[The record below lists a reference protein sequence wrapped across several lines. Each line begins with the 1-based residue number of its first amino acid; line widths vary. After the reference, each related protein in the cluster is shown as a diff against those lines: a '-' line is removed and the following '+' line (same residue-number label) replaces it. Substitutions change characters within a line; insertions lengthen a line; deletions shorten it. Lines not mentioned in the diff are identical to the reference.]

1 MHCWAPA
8 GARRHS
14 ARNLEGVERT
24 HKGTART
31 HAQRPLNA
39 RRQAAPDPGKSDGA
53 NTMVQVPKAL
63 AQRVEIRHALAIQG
77 RNQPLYHVRRRTGLA
92 GAAAGSPAS
101 AVGYFADAAQS
112 FVGVAEAS
120 DVWRVS
126 SGSGVSGLMMSAI
139 AAPGG
144 GETLARRGAAR
155 ARGSGSSRTASA
167 RRSRRVGVS
176 PAEPKKVDDIGAK
189 RDEISAWVDRVVLSE
204 RPMTTGGTPSGSPA
218 TGSRPHATASQCRS
232 LTSMCAPHRRE
243 MAQLQ
248 WRLA

>member
-1 MHCWAPA
+1 MIQGVHAQDGSPENAACRELAA
-8 GARRHS
+8 KVMQNIRAH
-14 ARNLEGVERT
+14 ARNRTLVYKLELSTRASAFERDLDT
-24 HKGTART
+24 KSGKPSLD
-31 HAQRPLNA
+31 QR
-39 RRQAAPDPGKSDGA
+39 RRGYAVG
-53 NTMVQVPKAL
+53 M
-63 AQRVEIRHALAIQG
+63 
-77 RNQPLYHVRRRTGLA
+77 RTGLA

-167 RRSRRVGVS
+167 RRSRRVGMS
-176 PAEPKKVDDIGAK
+176 PAEQKKLDDIGAK